1 MTPAKLAEYV
11 RFKTRTNSTTLTDA
25 ELIIMVNQVKD
36 RLILEAL
43 EADED
48 IFLVPT
54 TQNLVANQ
62 REYPLLSTQL
72 SRIKRVEAKLDGNNF
87 VKLNEFDLPQHKYP
101 VSTEADITDKFGNEE
116 GRAFFDIMRE
126 SIWIYSGTIT
136 NVTNG
141 LRIWINTQVPDITS
155 MTSTTDMSI
164 DPSNTTHGIPMP
176 LHKVLADGVVIM
188 WKESREKP
196 IALSDTE
203 ARFDLEIRKAISSLK
218 RGNYDRIVHGLI
230 PRDTGFDY

>member
-1 MTPAKLAEYV
+1 MTPAKLAEYI
-11 RFKTRTNSTTLTDA
+11 RFKTRTNATTLTDA
-25 ELIIMVNQVKD
+25 ELIIMANVVKD
-36 RLILEAL
+36 KLILAAL

-87 VKLNEFDLPQHKYP
+87 VKLNEFDLPQHPYP

-116 GRAFFDIMRE
+116 KRAFFDIMRE

-136 NVTNG
+136 TVANG
-141 LRIWINTQVPDITS
+141 LKIWINTQVPDITS

-176 LHKVLADGVVIM
+176 LHHALADGIVIM

-196 IALSDTE
+196 LPLSE
-203 ARFDLEIRKAISSLK
+203 SELRYDLEVRKAVSSLK
-218 RGNYDRIVHGLI
+218 RGNYDRNVIGI
-230 PRDTGFDY
+230 TPIDNGFEY